1 MEEGGV
7 DNREKLLYN
16 ITTMLANVFFP
27 LPSCGGRGEGDGAKG
42 SRLSVLIVIAKPKQS
57 NDRKGE
63 VTVINSLDRALRIL
77 EILGNS
83 DNNIGVS
90 ELGRKLD
97 VDKSTAYRLL
107 ATLSARGYVEQ
118 EPETKKYTLGLK
130 IVELSSKVLDKL
142 ELRNV
147 AKPFMKKLVQQTD
160 ETVHLAT
167 LDLGNVVCIDQEE
180 TPSMIN
186 VNMAVGR
193 EAPGHCTS
201 IGKVLWAYLKE
212 EELDYILKKK
222 VLTRCTARTITSI
235 PELKLHL
242 SKVKEQG
249 YALDDE
255 EFTIGVRCIAVPVWN
270 YKNKVIASLGVSG
283 LAVNVSLDKVAELV
297 KITMEV
303 RDRLCLKLGHK
314 K

>member
-1 MEEGGV
+1 M
-7 DNREKLLYN
+7 
-16 ITTMLANVFFP
+16 
-27 LPSCGGRGEGDGAKG
+27 S
-42 SRLSVLIVIAKPKQS
+42 
-57 NDRKGE
+57 
-63 VTVINSLDRALRIL
+63 VINSLDRALKIL

-83 DNNIGVS
+83 DSNMGVS
-90 ELGRKLD
+90 ELGRRLD

-107 ATLSARGYVEQ
+107 ATLAARGYVEQ
-118 EPETKKYTLGLK
+118 EPETKKYKLGLK
-130 IVELSSKVLDKL
+130 IVELSSKVLDRL

-147 AKPFMKKLVQQTD
+147 AKPFMKELVQHTD

-167 LDLGNVVCIDQEE
+167 LDMGNVVCIDQEE

-201 IGKVLWAYLKE
+201 IGKVLWAHLKE

-222 VLTRCTARTITSI
+222 VLTRYTARTITSI

-270 YKNKVIASLGVSG
+270 YKNKVIASLGTSG
-283 LAVNVSLDKVAELV
+283 LAVNISLDRVEELV
-297 KITMEV
+297 KTIVEV

>member
-1 MEEGGV
+1 M
-7 DNREKLLYN
+7 
-16 ITTMLANVFFP
+16 
-27 LPSCGGRGEGDGAKG
+27 S
-42 SRLSVLIVIAKPKQS
+42 
-57 NDRKGE
+57 
-63 VTVINSLDRALRIL
+63 VINSLDRALRIL
-77 EILGNS
+77 EILGDS
-83 DNNIGVS
+83 DNNIGVT
-90 ELGRKLD
+90 ELGRKLE

-107 ATLSARGYVEQ
+107 ATLAARGYIEQ
-118 EPETKKYTLGLK
+118 EPETKKYKLGLK

-142 ELRNV
+142 ELRTV
-147 AKPFMKKLVQQTD
+147 AKPFMKELMQRTN

-193 EAPGHCTS
+193 EAPGHCTA
-201 IGKVLWAYLKE
+201 IGKVLWAYLEKE
-212 EELDYILKKK
+212 ELERILKKK
-222 VLTRCTARTITSI
+222 VLTQYTARTITSI

-242 SKVKEQG
+242 KKVREQG

-283 LAVNVSLDKVAELV
+283 LAMNVSLDRVEELV
-297 KITMEV
+297 KVIMEI
-303 RDRLCLKLGHK
+303 RNKLSSRLGYRR
-314 K
+314 

>member
-1 MEEGGV
+1 M
-7 DNREKLLYN
+7 
-16 ITTMLANVFFP
+16 
-27 LPSCGGRGEGDGAKG
+27 S
-42 SRLSVLIVIAKPKQS
+42 
-57 NDRKGE
+57 
-63 VTVINSLDRALRIL
+63 VINSLDRALRIL

-90 ELGRKLD
+90 ELGRRLD

-107 ATLSARGYVEQ
+107 ATLAARGYVEQ
-118 EPETKKYTLGLK
+118 EPETKKYKLGLK
-130 IVELSSKVLDKL
+130 IVELSSKVLDRL

-147 AKPFMKKLVQQTD
+147 AKPFMKELVQHTD

-167 LDLGNVVCIDQEE
+167 LDLGKVVCIDQEE

-201 IGKVLWAYLKE
+201 IGKVLWAHLKE

-222 VLTRCTARTITSI
+222 VLTRYTARTITSI

-270 YKNKVIASLGVSG
+270 YKNKVIASLGTSG
-283 LAVNVSLDKVAELV
+283 LAVNISLDRVEELV
-297 KITMEV
+297 KTIVEV

>member
-1 MEEGGV
+1 M
-7 DNREKLLYN
+7 
-16 ITTMLANVFFP
+16 
-27 LPSCGGRGEGDGAKG
+27 S
-42 SRLSVLIVIAKPKQS
+42 
-57 NDRKGE
+57 
-63 VTVINSLDRALRIL
+63 VINSLDRALRIL
-77 EILGNS
+77 EILGDS
-83 DNNIGVS
+83 DNNIGVT

-97 VDKSTAYRLL
+97 VDKSTAYRLV
-107 ATLSARGYVEQ
+107 ATLVARGYIEQ

-142 ELRNV
+142 ELRKV
-147 AKPFMKKLVQQTD
+147 AKPFMKELVQLTD
-160 ETVHLAT
+160 ETVHLAI

-222 VLTRCTARTITSI
+222 VLTGYTGRTITSI

-242 SKVKEQG
+242 KKVKEQG

-270 YKNKVIASLGVSG
+270 YKNKVIASLGTSG
-283 LAVNVSLDKVAELV
+283 LAVNISLDRVEELV
-297 KITMEV
+297 KTIVEV

>member
-1 MEEGGV
+1 M
-7 DNREKLLYN
+7 
-16 ITTMLANVFFP
+16 
-27 LPSCGGRGEGDGAKG
+27 S
-42 SRLSVLIVIAKPKQS
+42 
-57 NDRKGE
+57 
-63 VTVINSLDRALRIL
+63 VINSLDRALKIL

-83 DNNIGVS
+83 DNNMGVS
-90 ELGRKLD
+90 ELGRRLD

-107 ATLSARGYVEQ
+107 APLAARGYVEQ
-118 EPETKKYTLGLK
+118 EPETKKYKLGLK

-147 AKPFMKKLVQQTD
+147 AKPFMKELVQHTD

-167 LDLGNVVCIDQEE
+167 LDMGNVVCIDQEE

-201 IGKVLWAYLKE
+201 IGKVLWAHLKE

-222 VLTRCTARTITSI
+222 VLTRYTARTITSI

-270 YKNKVIASLGVSG
+270 YKNKVIASLGTSG
-283 LAVNVSLDKVAELV
+283 LAVNISLDRVEELV
-297 KITMEV
+297 KTIMEV